1 MKKIMVLS
9 FLLMLSVFSFA
20 QSDKGKFSEE
30 EKKELL
36 AKMEEYRARLN
47 LSGEQEAKVEKINEG
62 FFKELSALK
71 QSDEGKLAKYRKF
84 KSAKSNKDK
93 QMKEVLNAEQYKIYQ
108 QMQTDMKK
116 EMKKKRKS

>member
-1 MKKIMVLS
+1 
-9 FLLMLSVFSFA
+9 MLSSLLLLAAFSFA
-20 QSDKGKFSEE
+20 QSGKGRFSEE

-47 LSGEQEAKVEKINEG
+47 LSEDQEPKVDKINEA

-71 QSDEGKLAKYRKF
+71 QSDEGKLAKYKKF

-93 QMKEVLNAEQYKIYQ
+93 QMKEVLNADQYKIYQ

>member
-20 QSDKGKFSEE
+20 QTGKGRFSEE

-47 LSGEQEAKVEKINEG
+47 LSEEQEAKVEKINEG

-84 KSAKSNKDK
+84 KSAKSSKDK
-93 QMKEVLNAEQYKIYQ
+93 QMKEVLNADQYKIYQ